1 MTNQI
6 TDLNLKRLKRADL
19 LEMLLASE
27 KENERLETQLKQV
40 TAQLQNKE
48 ILIEK
53 SGSIAEAALQL
64 NGVFEAAQNAATQ
77 YVETIQQQGA
87 QRLQDTE
94 ERCRLLEQQTQD
106 TCNTMLADAKEE
118 IAGYWKELSDKLE
131 QYSENPQRL
140 LEMLALDVKGKYR
153 DENHAKTT

>member
-1 MTNQI
+1 M
-6 TDLNLKRLKRADL
+6 
-19 LEMLLASE
+19 
-27 KENERLETQLKQV
+27 ETQLKQV

-64 NGVFEAAQNAATQ
+64 NGVFEAAQNAAAQ
-77 YVETIQQQGA
+77 YVETIQRQGE
-87 QRLQDTE
+87 QLLQDTE

-106 TCNTMLADAKEE
+106 TCNTMLADAEEE

-140 LEMLALDVKGKYR
+140 LEMLALDVKGNYK

>member
-64 NGVFEAAQNAATQ
+64 NGVFKAAQNAATQ
-77 YVETIQQQGA
+77 YVETIQQQGE
-87 QRLQDTE
+87 QLLQDTE
-94 ERCRLLEQQTQD
+94 ERYRLLEQQTQD

-140 LEMLALDVKGKYR
+140 LEMLALDVKGKYK

>member
-64 NGVFEAAQNAATQ
+64 NGVFEAAQNAAAQ
-77 YVETIQQQGA
+77 YVETIQRQGE
-87 QRLQDTE
+87 QLLQDTE

-106 TCNTMLADAKEE
+106 TCNTMLADAEEE

-140 LEMLALDVKGKYR
+140 LKMLALDVKGNYK